1 MAERIKRL
9 LSKGKIGF
17 LLAMVMGSIFCI
29 TLGILS
35 LYVFTVAVIHV
46 VKAIDIT
53 KSESLLHVFDA
64 IGLVALA
71 VAVLDL
77 AVTIFREIILRDVDK
92 RHPSQMRRS
101 LTRFG
106 TIIIIA
112 ILIEGFMMIFRFS
125 KAGQAHLLPYS
136 ILVLAG
142 GTMLIIGL
150 GIYIKI
156 TVPAETLLDASITDK
171 KS

>member
-1 MAERIKRL
+1 MAEKIKGL
-9 LSKGKIGF
+9 LSRGKIAF
-17 LLAMVMGSIFCI
+17 LLAKVMGSIFCI

-35 LYVFTVAVIHV
+35 LYVFIVAVIHV
-46 VKAIDIT
+46 VKAVDIT

-64 IGLVALA
+64 IALVALA

-77 AVTIFREIILRDVDK
+77 AVTIFREIILREVDK

>member
-1 MAERIKRL
+1 MAEKIKGL
-9 LSKGKIGF
+9 LSRGKIAF

-77 AVTIFREIILRDVDK
+77 AVTIFREIILRDADK

>member
-1 MAERIKRL
+1 
-9 LSKGKIGF
+9 
-17 LLAMVMGSIFCI
+17 
-29 TLGILS
+29 
-35 LYVFTVAVIHV
+35 
-46 VKAIDIT
+46 
-53 KSESLLHVFDA
+53 
-64 IGLVALA
+64 
-71 VAVLDL
+71 
-77 AVTIFREIILRDVDK
+77 
-92 RHPSQMRRS
+92 
-101 LTRFG
+101 
-106 TIIIIA
+106 
-112 ILIEGFMMIFRFS
+112 MIFRFS

>member
-1 MAERIKRL
+1 
-9 LSKGKIGF
+9 
-17 LLAMVMGSIFCI
+17 
-29 TLGILS
+29 LGIFS
-35 LYVFTVAVIHV
+35 IAVRHII
-46 VKAIDIT
+46 KAIDIANND
-53 KSESLLHVFDA
+53 SIIHLFDA
-64 IGLVALA
+64 VGLVALS

-77 AVTIFREIILRDVDK
+77 AITIFREIILREVDK

-112 ILIEGFMMIFRFS
+112 ILIEGFIMIFRFS
-125 KAGQAHLLPYS
+125 KAGQTHLLPYS

-150 GIYIKI
+150 GLYLKI
-156 TVPAETLLDASITDK
+156 SIPTERFIDMDLEEK
-171 KS
+171 EQ

>member
-35 LYVFTVAVIHV
+35 LYVFTVAMTHI

-112 ILIEGFMMIFRFS
+112 ILIEGFIMIFRFS